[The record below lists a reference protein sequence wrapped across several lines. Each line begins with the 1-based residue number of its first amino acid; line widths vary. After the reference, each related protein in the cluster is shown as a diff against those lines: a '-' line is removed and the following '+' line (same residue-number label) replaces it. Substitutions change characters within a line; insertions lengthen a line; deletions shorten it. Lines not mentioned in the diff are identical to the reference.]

1 MFDHVTIRVT
11 DRAASE
17 RFYDIVL
24 AELGIDRTYRTP
36 TFSEWGNF
44 LLAERS
50 EGNPVTRRLH
60 LGFAAPS
67 REQVDDFWRAGVDA
81 GYTDDGAPGPRPQ
94 YREDYYGAFL
104 LDPDGNSIK
113 AVTHGALRRGGVI
126 DHLWIC
132 VADLAASKLFYATIA
147 PSAGLLLRTDTDER
161 VQFASAA
168 T

>member
-11 DRAASE
+11 DRAVSE
-17 RFYDIVL
+17 RFYDTVL
-24 AELGIDRTYRTP
+24 VELGIDRTYRTP

-94 YREDYYGAFL
+94 YREDYYGGFL
-104 LDPDGNSIK
+104 RDPDGNSVE
-113 AVTHGALRRGGVI
+113 AGYTGQARETGAI
-126 DHLWIC
+126 DHVWLPPRD
-132 VADLAASKLFYATIA
+132 VAAIRRLYVATG
-147 PSAGLLLRTDTDER
+147 PRYRVDEPR
-161 VQFASAA
+161 PRPI
-168 T
+168 